1 VEKKKKVFDIPT
13 IVICAM
19 FVIPVNFVW
28 DTRAEAQTRTVT
40 NKPSTQSITSS
51 APPLTP
57 AEAAAIVSRLEHLPP
72 PVICSGCDGPK
83 IFIIGSR
90 PGASSWLDFPP
101 ESPRRRLDGTLL
113 TDPPATYGWS
123 PSVLFV
129 PAYPQ
134 EHQHRKHIDGKTP
147 TTSHPVV
154 LAPRK
159 SVPTRAP
166 HATSK

>member
-1 VEKKKKVFDIPT
+1 MRRRTTVEKKKKVFDIPT

-72 PVICSGCDGPK
+72 PVIRSEEHTSELQSQSNLVC
-83 IFIIGSR
+83 
-90 PGASSWLDFPP
+90 
-101 ESPRRRLDGTLL
+101 RLLL
-113 TDPPATYGWS
+113 
-123 PSVLFV
+123 
-129 PAYPQ
+129 
-134 EHQHRKHIDGKTP
+134 EK
-147 TTSHPVV
+147 
-154 LAPRK
+154 
-159 SVPTRAP
+159 
-166 HATSK
+166 